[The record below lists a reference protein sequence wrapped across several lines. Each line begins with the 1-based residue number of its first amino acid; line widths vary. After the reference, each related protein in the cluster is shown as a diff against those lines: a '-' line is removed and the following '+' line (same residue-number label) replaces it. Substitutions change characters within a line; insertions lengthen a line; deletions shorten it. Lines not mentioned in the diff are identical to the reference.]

1 MELWP
6 SMSGM
11 QKLLS
16 PHFHFA
22 IYGQTEV
29 AGQKVVCL
37 FTSFFAI
44 THFFVL
50 GGGWHGVSVLH
61 ISFIILANICG

>member
-1 MELWP
+1 MAIHDWYA
-6 SMSGM
+6 
-11 QKLLS
+11 KVTFS
-16 PHFHFA
+16 PLPLA